1 MALCDKLV
9 SYDFT
14 FDCESNLTSG
24 VAEIA
29 LINASDIKTVTKTGS
44 KATIALLTGKKASK
58 IEVFKNGAGF
68 TSAGKINDNAPS
80 RLSFTAFFTAYNKST
95 DLELAALKALR
106 SGRFVMVIK
115 GKDNTTYDVVGL
127 DAFLEFSN
135 QERDSNAAG
144 GVRKVTLV
152 TPENSLGDNEYTMD
166 AAAYTALFTP
176 AT

>member
-14 FDCESNLTSG
+14 FDCELNLTSG
-24 VAEIA
+24 VSEIA
-29 LINASDIKTVTKTGS
+29 LINASDIKTVTKTDG
-44 KATIALLTGKKASK
+44 KATIALLTGKKASR

-68 TSAGKINDNAPS
+68 TQAGKINDNAPS
-80 RLSFTAFFTAYNKST
+80 RVSYTAYFTAYNKNIPA
-95 DLELAALKALR
+95 ELQALKAIR

-115 GKDNTTYDVVGL
+115 GKDNVTYDVLGL
-127 DAFLEFSN
+127 DAFLEFTN

-144 GVRKVTLV
+144 GVRKITIS